1 MKSDSL
7 GSRADSTDS
16 PTASPK
22 WRPAEV
28 DRSEDEVITAKEN
41 VVADGWSRVRI
52 SGNSD
57 SARVVY
63 RRSEAEREAIRRRL
77 REVLYK

>member
-7 GSRADSTDS
+7 GSRANSTDS
-16 PTASPK
+16 PTVSPK
-22 WRPAEV
+22 WEPATV
-28 DRSEDEVITAKEN
+28 DPSQNEVITAKEN

-52 SGNSD
+52 RGDSD
-57 SARVVY
+57 SAKVVY
-63 RRSEAEREAIRRRL
+63 RHSDAKREAIRRRL